1 MPLVPPVIST
11 VRFLNSIGNT
21 VPARAL
27 LLPLDISMHNSSRS
41 GRRAV
46 DPVLTLRREEI
57 DVDRILGADEFM
69 RCVRWYDQNHPSRH
83 YKLLA
88 LRVDL
93 ASPFGNPRSLLV
105 GVVVQREHPAFLHSP
120 LYECGLR
127 PVERLPL
134 DER

>member
-1 MPLVPPVIST
+1 
-11 VRFLNSIGNT
+11 
-21 VPARAL
+21 
-27 LLPLDISMHNSSRS
+27 MHSSRS

-69 RCVRWYDQNHPSRH
+69 WCVRRYDQDHPSRH
-83 YKLLA
+83 DKLLA

-93 ASPFGNPRSLLV
+93 ASAFGNPRSLLV
-105 GVVVQREHPAFLHSP
+105 GVVVQREHSAFLHSP

-127 PVERLPL
+127 PVEHLPL